1 MAITVTESSG
11 TSFGEGWK
19 TVTISEAKKGNHNG
33 SGFVDLWFE
42 DYPETL
48 KCRVWEA
55 RSKDGEEFSVANMV
69 RSSNPDILDNHT
81 SEDGVNVASLDDSP
95 SSLKG
100 KKLQVLFYKNDAG
113 YAEVSQKVAPAVPF
127 ENIVDKYT
135 EDRINNIKG
144 AAERYQANRT
154 PAVLN
159 GTDTTTTDTA
169 TDPVF

>member
-1 MAITVTESSG
+1 MAITVKESSG

-19 TVTISEAKKGNHNG
+19 NVTISEAKRGDYNG
-33 SGFVDLWFE
+33 SAYVDLWFE

-55 RSKDGEEFSVANMV
+55 RSKDGEEFSVSNMI
-69 RSSNPDILDNHT
+69 RSSNPNVLDEHT
-81 SEDGVNVASLDDSP
+81 TEDGTKMASLDDSP
-95 SSLKG
+95 VSLKG
-100 KKLQVLFYKNDAG
+100 KKLQVLFYKNESG

-135 EDRINNIKG
+135 EDRINNIKA

-154 PAVLN
+154 PAVAN
-159 GTDTTTTDTA
+159 GVDTNSTN